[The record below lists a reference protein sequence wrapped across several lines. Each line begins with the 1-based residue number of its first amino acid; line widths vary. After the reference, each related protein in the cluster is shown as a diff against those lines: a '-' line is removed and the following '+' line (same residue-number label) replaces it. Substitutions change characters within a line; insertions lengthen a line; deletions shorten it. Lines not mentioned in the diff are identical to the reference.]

1 MIEPAAKSRHAYS
14 FKDFSLDLDRG
25 CLWRG
30 AEEVRL
36 RPKVFEAL
44 KYLVLNDNR
53 LVTKEELISA
63 LWPDSFV
70 TDDSL
75 VQCLVELR
83 RALGDEA
90 QACLKTVPRRGYI
103 FTASVKKARTSPPTT
118 ATAEAPVCREGP
130 PASGYRSARAPRR
143 SGRRVLPFHGDPPAG
158 PHGRLHVQGQ
168 RPHRGLRQHDR

>member
-53 LVTKEELISA
+53 LVTKEELIGA

-90 QACLKTVPRRGYI
+90 QACVKTVPRRGYI
-103 FTASVKKARTSPPTT
+103 FTASVTRPAR
-118 ATAEAPVCREGP
+118 R
-130 PASGYRSARAPRR
+130 RRPRPW
-143 SGRRVLPFHGDPPAG
+143 GRRRPLPR
-158 PHGRLHVQGQ
+158 PHGEPPSRCS
-168 RPHRGLRQHDR
+168 RSSS

>member
-1 MIEPAAKSRHAYS
+1 MSEPAAKSRHVYS
-14 FKDFSLDLDRG
+14 FRDFSLDLDRG

-30 AEEVRL
+30 AEEVKL

-53 LVTKEELISA
+53 LVAKDELIKA

-70 TDDSL
+70 TEDSL

-103 FTASVKKARTSPPTT
+103 FTATVGAAGAARS
-118 ATAEAPVCREGP
+118 
-130 PASGYRSARAPRR
+130 
-143 SGRRVLPFHGDPPAG
+143 
-158 PHGRLHVQGQ
+158 
-168 RPHRGLRQHDR
+168 

>member
-1 MIEPAAKSRHAYS
+1 MIEPAAKSRHAFS

-30 AEEVRL
+30 DEELRL

-53 LVTKEELISA
+53 LVTKEELIGA

-83 RALGDEA
+83 RTLGDEA
-90 QACLKTVPRRGYI
+90 QACIKTVPRRGYI
-103 FTASVKKARTSPPTT
+103 FTASVRKASAPPPTA
-118 ATAEAPVCREGP
+118 ATGEAPAPVKAP
-130 PASGYRSARAPRR
+130 RSAAVALLA
-143 SGRRVLPFHGDPPAG
+143 VLVPEYLPGGACPGDPSLHG
-158 PHGRLHVQGQ
+158 PGSR
-168 RPHRGLRQHDR
+168 